1 MIAPALL
8 VLVLVLVAPPADDV
22 VILTN
27 GDRISG
33 KVLAKG
39 RKTLRLQTPHG
50 PLQIALDKIDRLRH
64 PDGTE
69 EVLNKP
75 PSPPPAPVAPKP
87 PPPVKLVL
95 AITGKTFWQAWD
107 AEAAPADPT
116 LRLELRVDDRPAGTW
131 VDSTVDKGE
140 IPKAVVNSFSF
151 TPEALKVAAG
161 PGVKTR
167 APDIRPGR
175 IQLGLDLP
183 AGLAGP
189 RKLRLAYQANAGS
202 AAAPEWRDLV
212 LTEVTLA
219 LQADAPNV
227 FRVEQDR
234 GSMEFSKHRMKN
246 VETFQLALRLD
257 TPSAEP

>member
-1 MIAPALL
+1 MIACALL
-8 VLVLVLVAPPADDV
+8 VLALVAPPADDV
-22 VILTN
+22 VVLTN

-33 KVLAKG
+33 RVLAKG
-39 RKTLRLQTPHG
+39 RKTLRLQTPYG
-50 PLQIALDKIDRLRH
+50 LLQIALDKIDRVRH

-69 EVLNKP
+69 EVLSKP
-75 PSPPPAPVAPKP
+75 PSPSPAAGGAKL

-95 AITGKTFWQAWD
+95 AISGKTFWQAWD
-107 AEAAPADPT
+107 AEAAPPDPT
-116 LRLELRVDDRPAGTW
+116 LRLELRLDDRPAATW
-131 VDSTVDKGE
+131 VDSTVDRGE
-140 IPKAVVNSFSF
+140 IPKAVVNSFSL
-151 TPEALKVAAG
+151 TPESLKVAAG
-161 PGVKTR
+161 PGVKAL
-167 APDIRPGR
+167 APEIRPGR

-183 AGLAGP
+183 ADLAGS
-189 RKLRLAYQANAGS
+189 RKLRLAYQANAGT

-234 GSMEFSKHRMKN
+234 GGMEFSKHRMKN
-246 VETFQLALRLD
+246 VETFQLALKLD

>member
-1 MIAPALL
+1 MLALA
-8 VLVLVLVAPPADDV
+8 APPADDV
-22 VILTN
+22 VILAN

-39 RKTLRLQTPHG
+39 RKILRLQTPYG
-50 PLQIALDKIDRLRH
+50 LLQISIDKIDRLRH

-69 EVLNKP
+69 EVLSTP
-75 PSPPPAPVAPKP
+75 PSPAPTPTPPAPKL

-95 AITGKTFWQAWD
+95 AISGKTFWQAWD
-107 AEAAPADPT
+107 AEAAPPDPT
-116 LRLELRVDDRPAGTW
+116 LRLELRIDDRPAATW
-131 VDSTVDKGE
+131 IDSTIDKGE

-151 TPEALKVAAG
+151 TPESLKVAAG
-161 PGVKTR
+161 PGVKTLV
-167 APDIRPGR
+167 PELKPGR

-183 AGLAGP
+183 GDLVGP
-189 RKLRLAYQANAGS
+189 RKLRLAYQGNAGS
-202 AAAPEWRDLV
+202 VAVPEWRDLV

-219 LQADAPNV
+219 LQVDAPNV

-234 GSMEFSKHRMKN
+234 GGMEFSKRHMKN
-246 VETFQLALRLD
+246 VETFQLALKLD